1 MNARRE
7 AWERLDGRYDP
18 RVLEPSPP
26 FVPEPPWFADD
37 PVAAG
42 ETGDETVVTPVDDG
56 HLSWSDLA
64 AEDADLAQWC
74 SQRWLAA
81 WPRLAEPP
89 AALEATRRSLHA
101 VAEHVMSPARRAA
114 TGKIGLRYTRGG
126 FGTPFYGR
134 HKQVRIDDGEL
145 VCDHGEMEERA
156 ALTTLRE
163 AAAFVGI
170 ECGAP
175 DDLYEPATPVEPE
188 APLEVDGDAASWLG
202 GWFGF
207 ACSVLEQ
214 VRASAGPGGEP
225 SRVQLWPEHFDM
237 AVELSDPSGT
247 SRAGYGASPGDDTHP
262 RPYLYVVPWTPCEGT
277 WWNASHFNGALL
289 DLDSLL
295 AAPDQRAAAL
305 DFFGESQSVLA
316 ALVAGEDP

>member
-18 RVLEPSPP
+18 CVLEPSPP

-42 ETGDETVVTPVDDG
+42 EPGDVAVVTPVQDG

-64 AEDADLAQWC
+64 VDDADLARWC
-74 SQRWLAA
+74 SERWLTA
-81 WPRLAEPP
+81 WPRIDEPP
-89 AALEATRRSLHA
+89 PTLAATRGALHA

-126 FGTPFYGR
+126 FGTPFFGR
-134 HKQVRIDDGEL
+134 HKQVRIEAGEL

-163 AAAFVGI
+163 AAAFIGV

-175 DDLYEPATPVEPE
+175 DDLYEPSTPLEPE
-188 APLEVDGDAASWLG
+188 APLEVDGDAAAWVG
-202 GWFGF
+202 AWFGF

-214 VRASAGPGGEP
+214 VRATAGPRGEP

-247 SRAGYGASPGDDTHP
+247 SRAGYGASLGDDGHR
-262 RPYLYVVPWTPCEGT
+262 RPYLYVVPWTPCEGP
-277 WWNASHFNGALL
+277 WWNAAHFNGALL
-289 DLDSLL
+289 GLDPLL
-295 AAPDQRAAAL
+295 TASDQRAAAL
-305 DFFGESQSVLA
+305 EFFVESRRVLA
-316 ALVAGEDP
+316 APAAGDGR